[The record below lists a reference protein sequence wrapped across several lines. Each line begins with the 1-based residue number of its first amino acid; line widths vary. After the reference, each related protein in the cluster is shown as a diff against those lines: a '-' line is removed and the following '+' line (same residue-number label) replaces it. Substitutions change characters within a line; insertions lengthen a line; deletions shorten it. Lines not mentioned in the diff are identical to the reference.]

1 MNQNFFIRN
10 YRSSDLNEI
19 YKLFCKTIYSI
30 NAKDY
35 NLKQLD
41 AWVGGVNLEAWNK
54 SFLEHYSLVAIDK
67 KTDKIVGFGDAD
79 RKEYIDRLY
88 VHKDYQGLGIGTAIC
103 DMLEKNLLENKAN
116 KIIVHASI
124 TAKKFYENRGYIVI
138 KEQQVERKGV
148 SLTNFVMEKSNDKF

>member
-54 SFLEHYSLVAIDK
+54 SLLEHYSLVAIDK
-67 KTDKIVGFGDAD
+67 KTDKIVGFGDTD
-79 RKEYIDRLY
+79 KIKYLNRLY

-103 DMLEKNLLENKAN
+103 DMLEKNLLENKVN